1 MSEFKPG
8 EIAIFV
14 GLPDMTGKDIDG
26 RAGVGSECQL
36 VSPCLSEYGPGWYCM
51 FPGDPCPGT
60 PDGSWKVPEIALRKR
75 RPPESYKDQFTPASK
90 DFNWREP
97 VKGEVVA

>member
-1 MSEFKPG
+1 MGKFEVG
-8 EIAIFV
+8 EIAIYMPWDPKTSNATRFAGAEV
-14 GLPDMTGKDIDG
+14 EITDPLAVYPLNLADPDYP
-26 RAGVGSECQL
+26 RYGVR
-36 VSPCLSEYGPGWYCM
+36 
-51 FPGDPCPGT
+51 F
-60 PDGSWKVPEIALRKR
+60 PDGSKGWVFEESLRKR